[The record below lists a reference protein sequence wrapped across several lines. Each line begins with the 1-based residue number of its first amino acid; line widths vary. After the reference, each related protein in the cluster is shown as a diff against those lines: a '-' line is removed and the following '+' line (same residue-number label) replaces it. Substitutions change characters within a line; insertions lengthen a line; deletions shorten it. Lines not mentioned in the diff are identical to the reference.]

1 MKLLNKI
8 CISLLIVATCFSA
21 FAVSAKDVEYAPYI
35 GYEYD
40 SKQQSNIAPITYIP
54 GKRLNYS
61 DFGTA
66 TPLNKPS
73 DLYWDGNN
81 LYILDSGNSR
91 ILILDSS
98 YKMVG
103 ERVGFKDKDGNTVSF
118 EGARGFALSSDGTL
132 YISDTENQ
140 QILTVDKTNTVTG
153 VIKKPDTS
161 AVGFNYTFDVSK
173 ILLNGQGL
181 IYAVASNVNS
191 GAFTFDKD
199 GNFLYFFGRGTVA
212 KTADVLLNY
221 IKKQFMTREQI
232 QKQQNYTAATISNFD
247 IDKDGFIYTVSKR
260 TKQQEASVAKLN
272 YKGKNILKTKG
283 INSKYGDLEWDRL
296 AGSVSTNFI
305 DVDVDDYGFVFYLDS
320 GRGRVF
326 QYTDNGQMISAF
338 GGYGSQ
344 TGSFSNPVAL
354 ETVNGNVVVLDDSD
368 NTLNLFEPTEY
379 TQLLRKAFLD
389 LDTSEPEKALEAW
402 NEVLKHNTNSQF
414 PYYGLGMA
422 YEKLG
427 EYKKAMECFKLSSSK
442 SEYSDAFRE
451 YRKQFMSEKLPI
463 IGFIIVL
470 IIACIVVTVV
480 FAKRHKKV
488 AIGDNAYS
496 RLETKYGFPLY
507 TLFHPADGF
516 AQFKYR
522 TDLPSYLVS
531 VIIVSAAFVIS
542 FISFFCT
549 GFAFNSNDPEDYTV
563 LSTLLSSFII
573 YIMFVVANWA
583 VSSLLNGNG
592 KMKEIC
598 SVVAYALI
606 PYLCSQIVNILLSNV
621 LTLNES
627 MAITIVNTVGIVWSV
642 LILIIGLS
650 EIHQYYIGKT
660 LLTVFLTVFAMVV
673 IALIAFL
680 FFSLMSQMISFV
692 KSIMSE
698 LQLRY

>member
-1 MKLLNKI
+1 MKYLNKI
-8 CISLLIVATCFSA
+8 CICLLILITCFSCLT
-21 FAVSAKDVEYAPYI
+21 VSAKDVEYAPYI

-40 SKQQSNIAPITYIP
+40 SKQQSNLAPITYIP
-54 GKRLNYS
+54 NKRLNYS
-61 DFGTA
+61 DLGTS
-66 TPLNKPS
+66 TPLKSPS

-98 YKMVG
+98 YKIVG
-103 ERVGFKDKDGNTVSF
+103 ERVGFKDKNGKTVTF
-118 EGARGFALSSDGTL
+118 EGAQGFAISPDGTI
-132 YISDTENQ
+132 YIADTENQ
-140 QILTVDKTNTVTG
+140 QILIIDKTDTVIG
-153 VIKKPDTS
+153 VIEKPDTS

-199 GNFLYFFGRGTVA
+199 GNFLYFFGRGTVV

-221 IKKQFMTREQI
+221 VKKQFMTREQI

-247 IDKDGFIYTVSKR
+247 IDNEGFIYTVSKR
-260 TKQQEASVAKLN
+260 TKQQDASVAKLN

-296 AGSVSTNFI
+296 AASVSTNFI
-305 DVDVDDYGFVFYLDS
+305 DVDVDEYGFVFYLDS

-326 QYTDNGQMISAF
+326 QYTDNGQMISVF

-344 TGSFSNPVAL
+344 VGSFSNPVAL
-354 ETVNGNVVVLDDSD
+354 ETVKGNVVVLDDSD
-368 NTLNLFEPTEY
+368 NTLNIFEPTEY
-379 TQLLRKAFLD
+379 AQLLRKAFLD
-389 LDTSEPEKALEAW
+389 LDTSEPKKALEAW
-402 NEVLKHNTNSQF
+402 NEVLKHNSNSQF

-451 YRKQFMSEKLPI
+451 YRKQYMAEKFPV
-463 IGFIIVL
+463 IGLVTVL
-470 IIACIVVTVV
+470 VIACVIAAVIY
-480 FAKRHKKV
+480 AKKHKKV
-488 AIGDNAYS
+488 TAGNNAYS

-522 TDLPSYLVS
+522 TDLPSYLTS
-531 VIIVSAAFVIS
+531 FIIVSAAFVIS

-549 GFAFNSNDPEDYTV
+549 GFAFNSNDFEDYTV

-583 VSSLLNGNG
+583 VCSLLNGNG

-598 SVVAYALI
+598 SVVAYAMI
-606 PYLCSQIVNILLSNV
+606 PYLCSQGVSILLSNV

-627 MAITIVNTVGIVWSV
+627 MAITIVNAIGIIWSV
-642 LILIIGLS
+642 LILIVGLS

-660 LLTVFLTVFAMVV
+660 LLTIFLTIFAMVV

-680 FFSLMSQMISFV
+680 FFSLMSQIISFV
-692 KSIMSE
+692 KSIISE